1 MTDKPPITPPPEL
14 VGQWLTEVADLELLT
29 PSSLDYLATK
39 AAQWGYQQ
47 AAERFPHIANQE
59 LESCCNWLG
68 PLGIKG
74 GNNLRL
80 ARRPKPPSLKGQALD
95 ALGPEPRPETGPTGD
110 TILNHGV
117 IKRHRLVRRALEV
130 LPFRS
135 LCANL
140 TIALNDWQHESGDD
154 RYADLIDRARTALAE
169 QPVTPTDEELLSMRS
184 WSSFGPT
191 FDSDLVDFARAILA
205 RWGHP

>member
-1 MTDKPPITPPPEL
+1 MTDKPPITPPIALINRWWDEAHQNAKYDEPIGPL
-14 VGQWLTEVADLELLT
+14 V
-29 PSSLDYLATK
+29 ATK

-47 AAERFPHIANQE
+47 AADRFPHIANQE
-59 LESCCNWLG
+59 LEACCNWLG

-117 IKRHRLVRRALEV
+117 IKRHRLVRRALEA
-130 LPFRS
+130 LP
-135 LCANL
+135 
-140 TIALNDWQHESGDD
+140 ND
-154 RYADLIDRARTALAE
+154 
-169 QPVTPTDEELLSMRS
+169 
-184 WSSFGPT
+184 
-191 FDSDLVDFARAILA
+191 
-205 RWGHP
+205 

>member
-1 MTDKPPITPPPEL
+1 MINHPITPPAEL
-14 VGQWLTEVADLELLT
+14 VRQWRAEL
-29 PSSLDYLATK
+29 PAGVFDGYKYPQRETK
-39 AAQWGYQQ
+39 LCTQAAQWGYQQ

-80 ARRPKPPSLKGQALD
+80 ARRPAPKPPSLKGQALD

-117 IKRHRLVRRALEV
+117 IKRHRLVRRALEA
-130 LPFRS
+130 LP
-135 LCANL
+135 
-140 TIALNDWQHESGDD
+140 ND
-154 RYADLIDRARTALAE
+154 
-169 QPVTPTDEELLSMRS
+169 
-184 WSSFGPT
+184 
-191 FDSDLVDFARAILA
+191 
-205 RWGHP
+205 